1 MVLDQQP
8 LIWQEKKEE
17 KNSKK
22 NIQFSRES
30 TDCLNAQVSTVD
42 PSNLKAIFRFKARM
56 V

>member
-22 NIQFSRES
+22 TIQVSRES
-30 TDCLNAQVSTVD
+30 TDCLPAQVSTVD
-42 PSNLKAIFRFKARM
+42 PSNLIAILRVKARM
-56 V
+56 I

>member
-17 KNSKK
+17 NRK

-30 TDCLNAQVSTVD
+30 TDCLPAQVSTVD
-42 PSNLKAIFRFKARM
+42 PSNLIAIFRFKARM